1 MSGRV
6 SREEVF
12 ADWISARKSGERRAR
27 PAPPPGAPELA
38 ERAAALPRVSLLQR
52 ADGAARRGRELDHIV
67 LLHGHET
74 QAEAARRCK
83 SLLTHMQSP
92 RPLAGAVANT
102 PLRRIRAG
110 RDGRH
115 PTAAV

>member
-1 MSGRV
+1 M
-6 SREEVF
+6 
-12 ADWISARKSGERRAR
+12 
-27 PAPPPGAPELA
+27 
-38 ERAAALPRVSLLQR
+38 
-52 ADGAARRGRELDHIV
+52 